1 MSRFN
6 KYARRLDEEAKKAF
20 EEYRKA
26 EREYHEAEKKVNS
39 YPKGLDGVVP
49 QYQAEHARAQA
60 DFFEKRDA
68 YKAAHSKFKGGS
80 KVLSDIR
87 SELEEAVNSVY
98 AADPEKMDANTL
110 ELIRS
115 GILNADEYT
124 KLLEKAQS
132 TENYTMC
139 RLIGRYAADA
149 AAARADKFGNNDPE
163 ARQLRAVAA
172 EGNTSNGSE
181 YLDAFDSLANV
192 FDRCTNNTALIDSWD
207 SIVSEAIEEF

>member
-39 YPKGLDGVVP
+39 YPKGLYGVVP

-98 AADPEKMDANTL
+98 AATL
-110 ELIRS
+110 RRWMLTRWSLSEAESSMLMSI
-115 GILNADEYT
+115 
-124 KLLEKAQS
+124 QS
-132 TENYTMC
+132 C
-139 RLIGRYAADA
+139 WRR
-149 AAARADKFGNNDPE
+149 
-163 ARQLRAVAA
+163 LRAQRTIQCA
-172 EGNTSNGSE
+172 
-181 YLDAFDSLANV
+181 DSLADMLQMQLLQELISSETMTLKHV
-192 FDRCTNNTALIDSWD
+192 SSELWLQKEIQATAVSILMLLTALLMYLT
-207 SIVSEAIEEF
+207 AAQTTQL